1 MRSGD
6 SQLARAL
13 GELPELAPDLRFGQ
27 LLMHLEFLSEARGGA
42 PLAEIEDEQFLA
54 VVESHR
60 SELAAR
66 MDGAAE
72 VRLPAA
78 G

>member
-1 MRSGD
+1 MKSNE
-6 SQLARAL
+6 SQLVRVLA
-13 GELPELAPDLRFGQ
+13 ELRELAPDLRFGQ
-27 LLMHLEFLSEARGGA
+27 LLANLEFLCEAGGGV